1 MTTDQSAR
9 YPIPDTR
16 LSTLD
21 YELPVDRIATQAAE
35 PRDAARLMVVHR
47 DSGGVE
53 HRHVRDLADIVA
65 RDDMPAPSPGDLMI
79 FNQTRVL
86 PAQFEAVRA
95 ATGGKITG
103 LYLRHAPPNQWQVML
118 ESRGTLREGEKV
130 ELDADSHLILTQRL
144 DGGQWRATLQSPTH
158 TLELLERIGETPLPP
173 YIRSQRRNRN
183 QREVGDD
190 DATRYNTV
198 YARAPGSVAAPTA
211 GLHFTPEL
219 LRRLDEA
226 GIVRATLTLH
236 VGLGTFAPIRTDR
249 LDEHVMHS
257 EWLHIPA
264 STLRAIAATRDAGG
278 RLIPVGTTSVRAL
291 ESLPRDWRALMESGF
306 ETSTDLFITPG
317 FTFRFAEALLTNF
330 HLPRSTLLALVGAL
344 CTGKHGGIDQLKRW
358 YAIAVEEGY
367 RFYSYG
373 DAMLI
378 V

>member
-1 MTTDQSAR
+1 RDRVTPIVYDNSTDDSSAKRR
-9 YPIPDTR
+9 YR
-16 LSTLD
+16 
-21 YELPVDRIATQAAE
+21 ELVAEWHDIAA
-35 PRDAARLMVVHR
+35 
-47 DSGGVE
+47 
-53 HRHVRDLADIVA
+53 
-65 RDDMPAPSPGDLMI
+65 
-79 FNQTRVL
+79 L
-86 PAQFEAVRA
+86 P
-95 ATGGKITG
+95 
-103 LYLRHAPPNQWQVML
+103 
-118 ESRGTLREGEKV
+118 
-130 ELDADSHLILTQRL
+130 
-144 DGGQWRATLQSPTH
+144 
-158 TLELLERIGETPLPP
+158 
-173 YIRSQRRNRN
+173 
-183 QREVGDD
+183 D
-190 DATRYNTV
+190 DA
-198 YARAPGSVAAPTA
+198 VA
-211 GLHFTPEL
+211 E
-219 LRRLDEA
+219 R
-226 GIVRATLTLH
+226 
-236 VGLGTFAPIRTDR
+236 IRTDR

-264 STLRAIAATRDAGG
+264 STLCAIAATRDAGG

>member
-1 MTTDQSAR
+1 M
-9 YPIPDTR
+9 PDTR

-190 DATRYNTV
+190 DAARYNTV

-211 GLHFTPEL
+211 GL
-219 LRRLDEA
+219 
-226 GIVRATLTLH
+226 
-236 VGLGTFAPIRTDR
+236 
-249 LDEHVMHS
+249 
-257 EWLHIPA
+257 
-264 STLRAIAATRDAGG
+264 
-278 RLIPVGTTSVRAL
+278 
-291 ESLPRDWRALMESGF
+291 
-306 ETSTDLFITPG
+306 
-317 FTFRFAEALLTNF
+317 
-330 HLPRSTLLALVGAL
+330 
-344 CTGKHGGIDQLKRW
+344 
-358 YAIAVEEGY
+358 
-367 RFYSYG
+367 
-373 DAMLI
+373 
-378 V
+378 